1 MGVLFIECGFFFIS
15 SLYLSKLMT
24 INGLL
29 VLSAHGGMT
38 TSEYPVLNSFARV
51 HEGRKHIDFLPKEK
65 GNKGQSSS
73 HSNLCKINA

>member
-1 MGVLFIECGFFFIS
+1 MI
-15 SLYLSKLMT
+15 

-29 VLSAHGGMT
+29 VLLAHGGMT
-38 TSEYPVLNSFARV
+38 PSEYPVLKFFARV
-51 HEGRKHIDFLPKEK
+51 HEGRKHIDFLPKDK